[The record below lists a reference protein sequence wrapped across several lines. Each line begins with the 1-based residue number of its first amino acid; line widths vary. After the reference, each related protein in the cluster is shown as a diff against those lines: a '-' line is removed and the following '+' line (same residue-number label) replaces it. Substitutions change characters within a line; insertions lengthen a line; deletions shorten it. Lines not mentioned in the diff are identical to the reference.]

1 VSEAGRR
8 CQARTLLE
16 FDHVDE
22 VARGGRASVAGIRL
36 RCRAHNQYGAEC
48 TFGGEFMREKREAA
62 RRKAEARRRDTAERA
77 ATASARAAD
86 EARRKAAE
94 EQSRATTRAA
104 AEEVIPW
111 LRALGFSAEEARR
124 AAERCETVP
133 DASLEQ
139 RVRLALTCFGPR
151 TISPAQPRQA
161 WGAGAERAC
170 LAHV

>member
-1 VSEAGRR
+1 
-8 CQARTLLE
+8 
-16 FDHVDE
+16 
-22 VARGGRASVAGIRL
+22 
-36 RCRAHNQYGAEC
+36 
-48 TFGGEFMREKREAA
+48 MREKREAA
-62 RRKAEARRRDTAERA
+62 RRAAQTRRQEKATQATNEAQRKRAEARA
-77 ATASARAAD
+77 
-86 EARRKAAE
+86 
-94 EQSRATTRAA
+94 AA

-124 AAERCETVP
+124 AAECCETVP